1 MSEGRKTKAELIV
14 ELLAAVRANQNAT
27 DQMDDAAA
35 RGMGVNRTDARCLD
49 TIEQFGPIT
58 AGRLAEAAGLTT
70 GAVTAVIDRLVA
82 KGYLRRVA
90 DPNDRRRVMV
100 EATEELE
107 RGAPGATTARSPSRP
122 PRSSPAIRTPS
133 WRRSPTSSA
142 ARTEIVERRAREVR
156 AELAERAERP

>member
-1 MSEGRKTKAELIV
+1 MTNRRKTKAELIG

-35 RGMGVNRTDARCLD
+35 RGMGVNRTDSRCLD

-90 DPNDRRRVMV
+90 DPTDRRRVMV
-100 EATEELE
+100 EVTEELE
-107 RGAPGATTARSPSRP
+107 RRAGRYYGPLAAQAFPFLSRYSKAELELIADFLRASTA
-122 PRSSPAIRTPS
+122 
-133 WRRSPTSSA
+133 
-142 ARTEIVERRAREVR
+142 IVEKRVGEIR
-156 AELAERAERP
+156 AEEDG

>member
-1 MSEGRKTKAELIV
+1 MTRRTKPELIV

-49 TIEQFGPIT
+49 VVAQFGPIT
-58 AGRLAEAAGLTT
+58 AGRLAAAAGLTT

-90 DPNDRRRVMV
+90 DPGDRRRVMV
-100 EATEELE
+100 EVTEELE
-107 RGAPGATTARSPSRP
+107 QIAGRFYGPLAEQAAPFLSGYSNSELELIADFL
-122 PRSSPAIRTPS
+122 
-133 WRRSPTSSA
+133 RRS
-142 ARTEIVERRAREVR
+142 TEIIERRAVEIRG
-156 AELAERAERP
+156 ELAERRS

>member
-1 MSEGRKTKAELIV
+1 MTNRRKTKAELIG

-49 TIEQFGPIT
+49 TVEQFGPIT
-58 AGRLAEAAGLTT
+58 AGRLAESAGLTS

-90 DPNDRRRVMV
+90 DPGDRRRVMV
-100 EATEELE
+100 EVTEKLEERAGRYYGPLAELAFPFLSRYSNAELE
-107 RGAPGATTARSPSRP
+107 TIADYLRAATA
-122 PRSSPAIRTPS
+122 
-133 WRRSPTSSA
+133 
-142 ARTEIVERRAREVR
+142 IVEKRAREVR
-156 AELAERAERP
+156 AELADGEPGA